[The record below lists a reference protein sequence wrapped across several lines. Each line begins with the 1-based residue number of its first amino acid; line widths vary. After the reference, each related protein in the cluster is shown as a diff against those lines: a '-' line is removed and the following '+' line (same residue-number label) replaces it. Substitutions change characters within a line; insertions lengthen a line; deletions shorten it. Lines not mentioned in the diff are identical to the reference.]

1 MKNLVFNP
9 IRNISIKYYANK
21 KVFNPTRTSKII
33 IKAIYK
39 KRKFYSKYKKI
50 LDLGCGTGV
59 LGIAVK
65 KILKKAEINFSD
77 LSPHAIA
84 LSKKNLNL
92 NFNKIE
98 YEIRQSDLLNKWS
111 DKKFDIIVND
121 VSAISSYFKKKNLWY
136 NESIPCDSGLDG
148 VKNSIKFLNVA
159 ANQCKII
166 IMPLISLSN
175 ITFVKKY
182 IKRKN
187 LKYTVLAKEDWPLPI
202 NLVKKN
208 SKTLIKMKKKKMID
222 FKIQYGMYIA
232 YTEVIQIKT

>member
-98 YEIRQSDLLNKWS
+98 IGCS
-111 DKKFDIIVND
+111 V
-121 VSAISSYFKKKNLWY
+121 
-136 NESIPCDSGLDG
+136 
-148 VKNSIKFLNVA
+148 
-159 ANQCKII
+159 
-166 IMPLISLSN
+166 
-175 ITFVKKY
+175 
-182 IKRKN
+182 
-187 LKYTVLAKEDWPLPI
+187 
-202 NLVKKN
+202 
-208 SKTLIKMKKKKMID
+208 
-222 FKIQYGMYIA
+222 
-232 YTEVIQIKT
+232 